1 MAALPVQGSWIGE
14 TLADALALGGKG
26 RQDMADFVENAKNMV
41 SAAVSRTSWQAQK
54 QLRVRAKQGE
64 IDQLME
70 QRQQLLD
77 ELARVA
83 MELYQQGKLSDA
95 QLSRLCASIQELD
108 HDAQNREVQL
118 AEIKNE
124 VYIANQFAPG
134 PMSNYAPPPVSPTP
148 GPGAPP
154 NPAPTYTP
162 PTRTAPPS
170 NAQQKMQTCPNCGNP
185 IRPNALYCRNC
196 GAKLR

>member
-1 MAALPVQGSWIGE
+1 
-14 TLADALALGGKG
+14 
-26 RQDMADFVENAKNMV
+26 
-41 SAAVSRTSWQAQK
+41 
-54 QLRVRAKQGE
+54 
-64 IDQLME
+64 ME

-77 ELARVA
+77 ELAKVA
-83 MELYQQGKLSDA
+83 MDLYQQSRLSDA

-108 HDAQNREVQL
+108 HDVQNRQVQL

-134 PMSNYAPPPVSPTP
+134 ATANYAPPPVTP
-148 GPGAPP
+148 SPGAPP

-162 PTRTAPPS
+162 PTRTPPSS

-185 IRPNALYCRNC
+185 VRPNALYCRNC

>member
-1 MAALPVQGSWIGE
+1 
-14 TLADALALGGKG
+14 
-26 RQDMADFVENAKNMV
+26 MADFVENAKNMV

-54 QLRVRAKQGE
+54 QLRMRAKQGE

-83 MELYQQGKLSDA
+83 MDLYQQGKLTDA

-108 HDAQNREVQL
+108 HDAQNRQAQL
-118 AEIKNE
+118 TEIKNE
-124 VYIANQFAPG
+124 MYLANQFAPG
-134 PMSNYAPPPVSPTP
+134 ATANYSPPPVSPN
-148 GPGAPP
+148 PGAPP
-154 NPAPTYTP
+154 NPSRP
-162 PTRTAPPS
+162 P
-170 NAQQKMQTCPNCGNP
+170 NAQQKAMQTCPNCGNP
-185 IRPNALYCRNC
+185 VRPNALYCRSC

>member
-1 MAALPVQGSWIGE
+1 
-14 TLADALALGGKG
+14 
-26 RQDMADFVENAKNMV
+26 MADFVENAKNMV

-54 QLRVRAKQGE
+54 QLRVRGKQGE

-77 ELARVA
+77 ELAKVA
-83 MELYQQGKLSDA
+83 MDLYQQNRLSDA

-108 HDAQNREVQL
+108 HDMQNRQTQL
-118 AEIKNE
+118 MEIKNE
-124 VYIANQFAPG
+124 AYMANQFAPG
-134 PMSNYAPPPVSPTP
+134 ATTNYAPPPVSPNP
-148 GPGAPP
+148 GMNP

-162 PTRTAPPS
+162 PTYSPPPP
-170 NAQQKMQTCPNCGNP
+170 NPQQKTQNCPNCGNP
-185 IRPNALYCRNC
+185 IRPNALYCRSC

>member
-1 MAALPVQGSWIGE
+1 MRMVGA
-14 TLADALALGGKG
+14 TLAVALALSGKG
-26 RQDMADFVENAKNMV
+26 RQAMADFVENAKNIV

-54 QLRVRAKQGE
+54 QLRVRGKQGE

-77 ELARVA
+77 ELAKVA
-83 MELYQQGKLSDA
+83 MDLYQQGRLTDA

-108 HDAQNREVQL
+108 HDMENRHTQL

-124 VYIANQFAPG
+124 MYVANQFAP
-134 PMSNYAPPPVSPTP
+134 SATTNYAPPPVSPNP
-148 GPGAPP
+148 GMNP
-154 NPAPTYTP
+154 NPASSS
-162 PTRTAPPS
+162 TAPS
-170 NAQQKMQTCPNCGNP
+170 SARQKALLCPNCGNP
-185 IRPNALYCRNC
+185 IRPNALYRRSC

>member
-1 MAALPVQGSWIGE
+1 
-14 TLADALALGGKG
+14 
-26 RQDMADFVENAKNMV
+26 MADFVENAKNMV

-54 QLRVRAKQGE
+54 QLRVRGKQGE

-77 ELARVA
+77 ELAKVA
-83 MELYQQGKLSDA
+83 MDLYQQGKLSDA

-108 HDAQNREVQL
+108 HDAQNRQIQL
-118 AEIKNE
+118 TEIKNE

-134 PMSNYAPPPVSPTP
+134 TTMNYSPPPVSPNTP
-148 GPGAPP
+148 PP
-154 NPAPTYTP
+154 YTP
-162 PTRTAPPS
+162 PANAPRPS
-170 NAQQKMQTCPNCGNP
+170 NTQQKALQTCPNCGNP
-185 IRPNALYCRNC
+185 IRPNALYCRSC

>member
-1 MAALPVQGSWIGE
+1 
-14 TLADALALGGKG
+14 
-26 RQDMADFVENAKNMV
+26 MADFVENAKNMV

-64 IDQLME
+64 IDQFME

-83 MELYQQGKLSDA
+83 MDLYQQGKLSDA

-108 HDAQNREVQL
+108 HDAQNRQVQL

-124 VYIANQFAPG
+124 VYMANQFAPG
-134 PMSNYAPPPVSPTP
+134 TTANYAPPPVSPS
-148 GPGAPP
+148 PGAPP
-154 NPAPTYTP
+154 NPAPAYTP

-170 NAQQKMQTCPNCGNP
+170 NAQQKLQTCPNCGQP

>member
-1 MAALPVQGSWIGE
+1 
-14 TLADALALGGKG
+14 
-26 RQDMADFVENAKNMV
+26 MADFVENAKNIV

-54 QLRVRAKQGE
+54 QLRVRGKQGE

-77 ELARVA
+77 ELAKVA
-83 MELYQQGKLSDA
+83 MDLYQQSRLSDA

-108 HDAQNREVQL
+108 HDVQNRQMQL
-118 AEIKNE
+118 TEIKNE

-134 PMSNYAPPPVSPTP
+134 TTMNYSPPPVSPNP
-148 GPGAPP
+148 GPQP
-154 NPAPTYTP
+154 NPTPTYTP
-162 PTRTAPPS
+162 PANAPRPS
-170 NAQQKMQTCPNCGNP
+170 NANAQQKAMQTCPNCGNP
-185 IRPNALYCRNC
+185 VRPNALYCRSC

>member
-1 MAALPVQGSWIGE
+1 
-14 TLADALALGGKG
+14 
-26 RQDMADFVENAKNMV
+26 MADFVENAKNMV

-54 QLRVRAKQGE
+54 QLRMRGKQGE

-77 ELARVA
+77 ELAKVA
-83 MELYQQGKLSDA
+83 MDLYQQGRLSDT

-108 HDAQNREVQL
+108 HDAQNRQAQL
-118 AEIKNE
+118 LEIKNE
-124 VYIANQFAPG
+124 VYIANQFTPG
-134 PMSNYAPPPVSPTP
+134 TMANYSPPPVSPKP
-148 GPGAPP
+148 GPQP

-162 PTRTAPPS
+162 PANAPRPS
-170 NAQQKMQTCPNCGNP
+170 NAQPKAQTCPNCGNP
-185 IRPNALYCRNC
+185 IRPNALYCRSC